1 MSNYAIALAELYATV
16 RLFVNFFQPSF
27 NLADKHRDG
36 ARVHKRYHKPAT
48 PYQRLLTD
56 SRTADDVR
64 ETVKSVYATIDPVRL
79 LRDMRAGQQRLVE
92 IANAPGGPAE
102 AGDVPALDMF
112 LTGLRT
118 AWQNGEVRPTAR
130 SKPKAKRERRRPD
143 PLLAVTPKLE
153 ASFKAEPWRTA
164 SELLTRLKDEQGNAY
179 PNLLIRT
186 LRRRMKLWRARQVN
200 EMIFGSEALH
210 RNEAVTAV
218 SATSC

>member
-1 MSNYAIALAELYATV
+1 MAATALAELYATV

-27 NLADKHRDG
+27 KLAEKHRDG

-56 SRTADDVR
+56 PRTADDVR
-64 ETVKSVYATIDPVRL
+64 ETVKSVYATLDPVRL
-79 LRDMRAGQQRLVE
+79 LRDMRAGQQRLIE
-92 IANAPGGPAE
+92 IADAPGGPAE

-130 SKPKAKRERRRPD
+130 SKPKAKRGWRRPD

-153 ASFKAEPWRTA
+153 SLVQGGTMANGKRAPCAAPGRAGQCISEPVASHAAA
-164 SELLTRLKDEQGNAY
+164 SDE
-179 PNLLIRT
+179 T
-186 LRRRMKLWRARQVN
+186 MARQA
-200 EMIFGSEALH
+200 SP
-210 RNEAVTAV
+210 RNDLWVR
-218 SATSC
+218 SASPE